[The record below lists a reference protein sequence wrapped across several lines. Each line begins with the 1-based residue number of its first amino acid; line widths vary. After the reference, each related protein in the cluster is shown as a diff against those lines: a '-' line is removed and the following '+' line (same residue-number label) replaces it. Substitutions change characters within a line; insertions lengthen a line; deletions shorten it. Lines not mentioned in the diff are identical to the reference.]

1 MNRYFFVPILMVKD
15 SGQWIK
21 SERRNYRFID
31 TLI

>member
-1 MNRYFFVPILMVKD
+1 MVKD